1 MRRAHN
7 TWEPVARS
15 AAGGIPLSAHSPAH
29 RPTMV
34 MLHGLED
41 DWQSW
46 KPMAD
51 GFGDRFHCY
60 AIDLPWR
67 AGGDYAWRA
76 GGTAAQWVE
85 HALELVPRPV
95 SVVVAHSMGANAVL
109 HWLASGPTRQVDAVV
124 LLSPFHRLASAP
136 VDWAMFDRSLADFR
150 TTMEAGL
157 RARLGERAERLE
169 PAILDLMAK
178 KALDRIGPEG
188 FLSLF
193 DLFISSSG
201 IDLSSNTVPTLVVGG
216 SADPGISGPRA
227 EALGRDMP
235 AAEIRLEEDLT
246 HFCHIER
253 PHRVTGLVSEFLL
266 RHLPADPETGR
277 RPVPEGMRL

>member
-1 MRRAHN
+1 
-7 TWEPVARS
+7 
-15 AAGGIPLSAHSPAH
+15 
-29 RPTMV
+29 MV

-51 GFGDRFHCY
+51 RLGDRFHCY

-67 AGGDYAWRA
+67 AGGGYEWRA

-85 HALELVPRPV
+85 NALALIPQPI
-95 SVVVAHSMGANAVL
+95 SVLVAHSMGANAVL
-109 HWLASGPTRQVDAVV
+109 HWLASGTPRRVDALV
-124 LLSPFHRLASAP
+124 LLSPFYRLASAP

-150 TTMEAGL
+150 TVMAAGL

-169 PAILDLMAK
+169 PEIVSLMAE

-193 DLFISSSG
+193 DIFISSSG

-235 AAEIRLEEDLT
+235 TAEIRLEDELT
-246 HFCHIER
+246 HFCHIEQ
-253 PHRVTGLVSEFLL
+253 PQRVSELVSEFLL
-266 RHLPADPETGR
+266 RRLPAALEGGR
-277 RPVPEGMRL
+277 RPALEGVHL